1 MIFVVQVVLA
11 LIQQAT
17 LMMLREVEKLIL
29 MNELMNALQ
38 SYI

>member
-29 MNELMNALQ
+29 MNELMNVLQ